1 MLVGSDL
8 SSDRPALRVVPRH
21 VAIIMDGNGRWA
33 RERGLP
39 RLAGH
44 RAGTENTR
52 RIIEACVEFGVPVL
66 TLYAF
71 STENWQRPRDEVDG
85 LFHILGQ
92 VIDREVPNLHAN
104 GVRLRHIGSPE
115 GLPATLR
122 QRVERAVALTRDNQ
136 RLLLNVAFNYGGRAE
151 ILNAVRRMLA
161 DAVRPEAVSEE
172 LLATY
177 LDTAGVVDPDLI
189 IRTAGEM
196 RMSNFLLW
204 QAAYAEYWWTPTRWP
219 DFGKDEFYRALC
231 AYGQRQRRFGGVPDA
246 PSPVAD

>member
-1 MLVGSDL
+1 
-8 SSDRPALRVVPRH
+8 
-21 VAIIMDGNGRWA
+21 
-33 RERGLP
+33 
-39 RLAGH
+39 
-44 RAGTENTR
+44 
-52 RIIEACVEFGVPVL
+52 
-66 TLYAF
+66 
-71 STENWQRPRDEVDG
+71 
-85 LFHILGQ
+85 
-92 VIDREVPNLHAN
+92 
-104 GVRLRHIGSPE
+104 
-115 GLPATLR
+115 
-122 QRVERAVALTRDNQ
+122 
-136 RLLLNVAFNYGGRAE
+136 
-151 ILNAVRRMLA
+151 VRRMLA